1 MIQDLLIWPNDDVVM
16 WTGVATG
23 IYGSLPGRSIGTPVE
38 VSILHLESGQYWRPN
53 GEFGEAMSHTGSVVA
68 SDGHWR
74 LSVSPPAG
82 GTYRLV
88 VVASASD
95 GSAVSATTEFSVMG
109 EDLISPFVNASA
121 EDLVEASA
129 DSSTTPALP
138 ETAISD
144 SFPILDAASRQFWDG
159 RRGIGFSVDS
169 QGQWLTQ
176 QRLESALQEVSSL
189 GFDTIR
195 TWGTNDY
202 TGRIL
207 AAIDQMDLD
216 LKVQAGIYITN
227 GSNAEQLIDQALDVI
242 QPYEQHIL
250 GLSLGNE
257 QLADWN
263 PSALQVSD
271 VREHVQMFRE
281 RSDLLITY
289 NFAGE
294 TLRPE
299 SSFWSQQGEALLQD
313 LDYINVH
320 SYAGFFDNRLN
331 PEWTPQRQLE
341 VLKTDEALFRS
352 VLDGFNLNDTPL
364 ILGETGWQSGG
375 YAEEVTNAINME
387 TYFQNVDQY
396 IASDAAVFDNMF
408 YFNFSDESWKGP
420 DDYWGLFTEGNELGL
435 GNAKF
440 DGSINSLLI
449 SAPATD
455 STLNLN
461 LTLISDSGSARL
473 LVDESTGLA
482 YVQKGEDDPV
492 VIQRN
497 DDYWSDEVPVER
509 GQAQLVAAAVDDLG
523 RLRVLDR
530 SQQWGDFGW
539 ILDDNGYFIGE
550 EGPGDTTVASN
561 EILFLKDLDGD
572 QLIGTEEVSTDLE
585 PIADQSPP
593 PSPPETDSTLNLNLT
608 LISDSGSARLL
619 VDESTGLAYVQKG
632 EDDPVVIQRNDD
644 YWSDEVPVERGQ
656 AQLVAAAV
664 DDLGRLRVLDRS
676 QQWGDFGWILDDNGY
691 FIGEEGPGDTTVASN
706 EILFLKDLDGDQLI
720 GTEEVSTDLEP
731 IADQSPPPSPPET
744 DSTLNLNLTLIS
756 DSGSARLL
764 VDEST
769 GLAYVQKGEDDPVVI
784 QRNDDYWSDEVPV
797 ERGQAQLV
805 AAAVDDLGRLRVL
818 DRSQQWGDFG
828 WILDDNGY
836 FIGEEGPGDT
846 TVASNEI
853 LFLKDLDGDQLIGTA
868 NESNASQPSP
878 DQINP
883 FDVTGFSQG
892 EFLSTIAFSHR
903 ATADPI
909 VAPGNANFMHA
920 HDFFANTSTD
930 ENSTVSSLLA
940 AGSTAAQPSNNLS
953 TYWAPSLIDEG
964 ADGLGGEWSYI
975 TPKATSIAYY
985 SVLSPNDPNQLVNM
999 PTGLKMITGS
1009 ARPMER
1015 QSRAQVFWNYI
1026 GESASYDHI
1035 PLGDEW
1041 RDLPL
1046 QAVLLFQD
1054 HWNGEQLDSSDHKSH
1069 LAFGAGSDEHPLL
1082 IPQLQLQIHYGRIDN
1097 NLHLVSSDYMN
1108 LPEEGS
1114 ELNRRLREASEVD
1127 LSFRNDEAGFAPG
1140 WSMHADHIHLPW
1152 EETAPNGQQV
1162 DGFARREVDALQNTP
1177 LFAGIDGNAVR
1188 PIPTGISQPYSSDL
1202 AMLPILGTP
1211 GVDVLIGTDADDR
1224 MEALEGNDTLIGG
1237 LGGDH
1242 LVGGDGVDSFVFQ
1255 SINDSTWVNPDEIIG
1270 FAADDR
1276 IDLSAL
1282 NLAADVIQL
1291 EQMNPS
1297 SWMLSAIGTD
1307 LAVEIRTGQIGLE
1320 QILLT

>member
-1 MIQDLLIWPNDDVVM
+1 MIQYLLIWPNDDVVM
-16 WTGVATG
+16 STGVATG
-23 IYGSLPGRSIGTPVE
+23 IYGSLPGRSLGTPVE

-74 LSVSPPAG
+74 LPISPPAG

-88 VVASASD
+88 VVARASD
-95 GSAVSATTEFSVMG
+95 GSVVSATTEFSVMG
-109 EDLISPFVNASA
+109 EDLINPFVNATA
-121 EDLVEASA
+121 ENDVEVSV
-129 DSSTTPALP
+129 DSSTTFASP
-138 ETAISD
+138 ENATSD

-169 QGQWLTQ
+169 QGQWLNQ

-299 SSFWSQQGEALLQD
+299 SSFWSQQGEALLRE

-331 PEWTPQRQLE
+331 PEWTPQRQLQ

-352 VLDGFNLNDTPL
+352 VLDGFSLNDTPL

-375 YAEEVTNAINME
+375 YAEEVTNTINMD

-420 DDYWGLFTEGNELGL
+420 DDSWGLFNEGNELGL
-435 GNAKF
+435 GNIKF
-440 DGSINSLLI
+440 DGSINSLLLPI
-449 SAPATD
+449 QETD
-455 STLNLN
+455 SPLNSTLNL
-461 LTLISDSGSARL
+461 TVISDSGSARL

-482 YVQKGEDDPV
+482 YVQKGEADPV

-497 DDYWSDEVPVER
+497 DDYWSEEVPVER
-509 GQAQLVAAAVDDLG
+509 GQAELVAAAVDDLG

-530 SQQWGDFGW
+530 SQQWGDFRW

-550 EGPGDTTVASN
+550 EGPGETTVASN
-561 EILFLKDLDGD
+561 ENLFLKDLDGD
-572 QLIGTEEVSTDLE
+572 Q
-585 PIADQSPP
+585 
-593 PSPPETDSTLNLNLT
+593 
-608 LISDSGSARLL
+608 
-619 VDESTGLAYVQKG
+619 
-632 EDDPVVIQRNDD
+632 
-644 YWSDEVPVERGQ
+644 
-656 AQLVAAAV
+656 
-664 DDLGRLRVLDRS
+664 
-676 QQWGDFGWILDDNGY
+676 F
-691 FIGEEGPGDTTVASN
+691 
-706 EILFLKDLDGDQLI
+706 
-720 GTEEVSTDLEP
+720 
-731 IADQSPPPSPPET
+731 
-744 DSTLNLNLTLIS
+744 
-756 DSGSARLL
+756 
-764 VDEST
+764 
-769 GLAYVQKGEDDPVVI
+769 
-784 QRNDDYWSDEVPV
+784 
-797 ERGQAQLV
+797 
-805 AAAVDDLGRLRVL
+805 
-818 DRSQQWGDFG
+818 
-828 WILDDNGY
+828 
-836 FIGEEGPGDT
+836 
-846 TVASNEI
+846 
-853 LFLKDLDGDQLIGTA
+853 IGTA
-868 NESNASQPSP
+868 NETTASQPSP
-878 DQINP
+878 EEINP

-892 EFLSTIAFSHR
+892 EFVSTIAFSHR

-930 ENSTVSSLLA
+930 ENSTASSLLA
-940 AGSTAAQPSNNLS
+940 ASSTAAQPTNNFS

-964 ADGLGGEWSYI
+964 VDGLGGEWSYV

-985 SVLSPNDPNQLVNM
+985 SVLPPNDPNQLVNM

-1009 ARPMER
+1009 ARPTER

-1069 LAFGAGSDEHPLL
+1069 LSFGAGSDEHPLL
-1082 IPQLQLQIHYGRIDN
+1082 IPQLQLQLHYGRIDN

-1108 LPEEGS
+1108 LPEDGS
-1114 ELNRRLREASEVD
+1114 ELNRRLRDASDVD

-1211 GVDVLIGTDADDR
+1211 EVDVLIGTDADDR
-1224 MEALEGNDTLIGG
+1224 LEALEGNDTLIGG

-1242 LVGGDGVDSFVFQ
+1242 LVGGDGSDYFVLQSF
-1255 SINDSTWVNPDEIIG
+1255 NDSTWANPDQIIG

-1276 IDLSAL
+1276 LDLNAL
-1282 NLAADVIQL
+1282 NLVADVIQL
-1291 EQMNPS
+1291 EQLNPS
-1297 SWMLSAIGTD
+1297 SWMLSATGTD
-1307 LAVEIRTGQIGLE
+1307 LAVGIRTGQIGLE

>member
-121 EDLVEASA
+121 EDLVQASA

-449 SAPATD
+449 SAPA
-455 STLNLN
+455 
-461 LTLISDSGSARL
+461 
-473 LVDESTGLA
+473 
-482 YVQKGEDDPV
+482 
-492 VIQRN
+492 
-497 DDYWSDEVPVER
+497 
-509 GQAQLVAAAVDDLG
+509 
-523 RLRVLDR
+523 
-530 SQQWGDFGW
+530 
-539 ILDDNGYFIGE
+539 
-550 EGPGDTTVASN
+550 
-561 EILFLKDLDGD
+561 
-572 QLIGTEEVSTDLE
+572 
-585 PIADQSPP
+585 
-593 PSPPETDSTLNLNLT
+593 TDSTLNLNLT